1 MKLQKDKHFI
11 PYCEADSISG
21 SSCNKDHKTK
31 NLFKYHIWQTCL
43 IMQAFELCFGNGLT
57 LTASGIGSQHHR

>member
-31 NLFKYHIWQTCL
+31 NLLNIT
-43 IMQAFELCFGNGLT
+43 
-57 LTASGIGSQHHR
+57 SGRLA